1 MKYEIFIN
9 WMVIISA
16 IAFWIIVTGVI
27 LLFLFN
33 FIYELYMNRRN
44 RKMRLQAMQ
53 QQILQQ
59 LIQGQDINIQNGEL
73 LPNIDMKKM
82 AQLQNKISEILA
94 ESQTK
99 NFTGDQ
105 LQKRFNEFIKEEIK
119 PILSPDENNKK
130 E

>member
-44 RKMRLQAMQ
+44 HKMRMQAMQ